1 MTGVDLVKAQ
11 LRIAAGETIDRIG
24 IRHAG
29 RVDPNGFAIQLRIN
43 METMRADGIALPS
56 TGVIK
61 VYEPPSGPGVRID
74 GYGYGGFAP
83 SPKFDS
89 LLAKLIVHSPTADY
103 GDAILR
109 ARRALSEFRIEGL
122 DTNIGFLRMVLD
134 HPDVASNHVSTR
146 FLDAHMAAFVEAA
159 AARPVEAIFDEI
171 GDSAVSTA
179 PSPAGP
185 EGTIAVRAPMTGVVV
200 AIDVAAGESV
210 HEGQQL
216 VVLELMKMEHVVTAS
231 SSGLVRSIM
240 AAKGDVTAVGQ
251 SLLFIEP
258 RDVEGADDRDA
269 RIFGSGRDSR
279 RSR

>member
-1 MTGVDLVKAQ
+1 MPGSARSSFWRRLGREERFVFIEANPRLQVEHSITEEVTGVDLVKAQ

-24 IRHAG
+24 IRHAS
-29 RVDPNGFAIQLRIN
+29 RVDPNGFAIELRIN

-56 TGVIK
+56 TGVMK
-61 VYEPPSGPGVRID
+61 VYEPPSGPGVRVD

-159 AARPVEAIFDEI
+159 AARPAEAIFDEI
-171 GDSAVSTA
+171 DDSSRVDSAVASR
-179 PSPAGP
+179 PG
-185 EGTIAVRAPMTGVVV
+185 GYDRRA
-200 AIDVAAGESV
+200 
-210 HEGQQL
+210 
-216 VVLELMKMEHVVTAS
+216 
-231 SSGLVRSIM
+231 
-240 AAKGDVTAVGQ
+240 
-251 SLLFIEP
+251 
-258 RDVEGADDRDA
+258 GADDR
-269 RIFGSGRDSR
+269 RRGRNRCGR
-279 RSR
+279 RGVGA